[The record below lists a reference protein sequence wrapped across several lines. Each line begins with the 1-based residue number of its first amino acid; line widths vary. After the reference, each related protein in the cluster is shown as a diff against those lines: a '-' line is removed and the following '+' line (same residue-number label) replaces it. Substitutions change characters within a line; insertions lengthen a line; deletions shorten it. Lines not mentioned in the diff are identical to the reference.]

1 MLMPKV
7 ISPSDSSFNNDP
19 IEEMKEHFVL
29 QDEQEIPQFMVKELD
44 ALIIEPSKMTI
55 EKILSHARMLLKI

>member
-7 ISPSDSSFNNDP
+7 ISPSDRYATNDP
-19 IEEMKEHFVL
+19 LQEMKEHFTL

-44 ALIIEPSKMTI
+44 ALISEPSKITI
-55 EKILSHARMLLKI
+55 DKILSHAKMLSNI